1 MVVLLLVG
9 LVLIYHSEL
18 YQIII
23 LRKWNLTYSYKN
35 LNFSS
40 KKILISYGIIA
51 LSQGIYILYQKFI
64 WKDIVVYLLFIILGT
79 YQILSVL
86 LSYSKDYEYFENYTS
101 LLVQICSEYESN
113 ASLYICME
121 SLLSQQA
128 YFEEE
133 IGHLFN
139 ELRSGK
145 LERNSYLKISSHYL
159 YQSLVKTIEFNEK
172 FGDEMYQDK
181 LNRIL
186 NEIDVWYDTIYKH
199 QYEIHKFQKQIMM
212 LIGCGLVVSY
222 FSLNML
228 NQIGDIINSNTSN
241 IFILGFYIVNILI
254 YQKSIGIYRNAF
266 DCEVENVD
274 W

>member
-9 LVLIYHSEL
+9 FVLIYHSEL

-23 LRKWNLTYSYKN
+23 LRRWNLRYSYKN

-40 KKILISYGIIA
+40 KKILISYSIIA
-51 LSQGIYILYQKFI
+51 LSQGIHIFRQKFI

-86 LSYSKDYEYFENYTS
+86 LSYSKDYEYFENYAS

-121 SLLSQQA
+121 SLLSQQV

-133 IGHLFN
+133 INHLFN

>member
-1 MVVLLLVG
+1 MVAVLLVA

-18 YQIII
+18 YQIFIM
-23 LRKWNLTYSYKN
+23 RKWNFKYSYKN

-40 KKILISYGIIA
+40 QKIIFSYSVIA
-51 LSQGIYILYQKFI
+51 LSQGTYILYQKFI
-64 WKDIVVYLLFIILGT
+64 LKDMGIYFLFVILGA
-79 YQILSVL
+79 YRMLSVL
-86 LSYSKDYEYFENYTS
+86 LTYSKDYEYFENYTS
-101 LLVQICSEYESN
+101 LLMQICSEYESN

-121 SLLSQQA
+121 SLLSQQT
-128 YFEEE
+128 YFQEE
-133 IGHLFN
+133 IYNLFS
-139 ELRSGK
+139 ELKSGN

-159 YQSLVKTIEFNEK
+159 YHSLVKTIEFNEK
-172 FGDEMYQDK
+172 FGDKMYQDK

-199 QYEIHKFQKQIMM
+199 QYEIHKFQKQVMM

-228 NQIGDIINSNTSN
+228 NQIGDIINSDTTS
-241 IFILGFYIVNILI
+241 ILILCFCIVNILI
-254 YQKSIGIYRNAF
+254 YQKSISMYRAAF